1 MSDEVED
8 VHHADPDNP
17 YLRDAPA
24 EFEPIEEIDAETAR
38 EQAELL
44 REAIREHDYRY
55 YVLADPIVAD
65 ETYDWLFGRLE
76 ELESAFD
83 LATDDSPTQRVGGEP
98 LDELETV
105 EHTAPMLSI
114 DQSTDADDLREFDD
128 RVRRELRDAGFDEP
142 TYLCEPKFDGLSVE
156 IVYRDGTYVRA
167 ATRGDGQRG
176 DDVTEQVRTIR
187 AVPMRLRGDPP
198 AFLAV
203 RGEVYMPKDDFRAYN
218 RDRVEAGEEPF
229 ANPRNAAAGTL
240 RQLDPDVVAERPLSI
255 YFFDVLAWETD
266 PDPDAL
272 PDAAPEANAGG
283 SRDDGPG
290 DGSGE
295 GPEAAPGKDDQL
307 TLDALEAAIDSGDE
321 DETRDGGS
329 LSTDAEAPAGGR
341 EQPPTHAA
349 EFEAFREFGLRV
361 AHEHVEQVDDVEEA
375 VEYRDRMMD
384 LREEL
389 PFEIDGTVIKVNDR
403 EACEHL
409 GATARSVRWAFAY
422 KFPARSGETTIRDV
436 VVQVGRTGR
445 LTPVALL
452 DPVEVGGVTV
462 SRATLHNPSEIETL
476 GVGVGD
482 RVAVKR
488 AGDVIPQ
495 VTEVLEHGSEGHF
508 EFPETCPVCGS
519 PTERDGPLAYCSG
532 GLGCPT
538 QLERTIEHY
547 TSRQALDIDGLGPE
561 RVEQLRES
569 GLVESLAD
577 LYRLDSDALA
587 ELDGW
592 GEKSAENLLS
602 ELEATREPPLADF
615 LTGLGIPDVGASTAT
630 ELARA
635 FGTLGAVM
643 DADPEELE
651 AVPDV
656 GPEVARKIREFFD
669 TEENRA
675 AIEELTEYVDPQSL
689 DVDDAGDEL
698 ERLTFVFTGSLSIP
712 RREASDLLERYGA
725 NVTGS
730 VSGNTDYLVVGDD
743 PGTSKRDDAEANDVE
758 QIGEEELKALL
769 SDRGIEW
776 PESD

>member
-1 MSDEVED
+1 MSDEVQD
-8 VHHADPDNP
+8 VHYAEPDNP

-24 EFEPIEEIDAETAR
+24 EFEPVEEIDVGTAG
-38 EQAELL
+38 EQSERL

-65 ETYDWLFGRLE
+65 ETYDRLFARLE

-83 LATDDSPTQRVGGEP
+83 LATEDSPTQRVGGEP

-128 RVRRELRDAGFDEP
+128 RVRRELRNAGFDEP

-156 IVYRDGTYVRA
+156 IVYRDGNYVRA
-167 ATRGDGQRG
+167 ATRGDGRRG

-198 AFLAV
+198 AVLAV

-218 RDRVEAGEEPF
+218 RDRVEAGEDPF
-229 ANPRNAAAGTL
+229 ANPRNAAAGTI

-272 PDAAPEANAGG
+272 PEALSRASTGDSPDESPGTAA
-283 SRDDGPG
+283 
-290 DGSGE
+290 GE
-295 GPEAAPGKDDQL
+295 EDQL
-307 TLDALEAAIDSGDE
+307 TLDALEEAVDSGDE
-321 DETRDGGS
+321 GGDRDDGDQ
-329 LSTDAEAPAGGR
+329 STDAETPSGGR

-361 AHEHVEQVDDVEEA
+361 AHEHVEQVDDVEAA
-375 VEYRDRMMD
+375 VAYRDRMMD

-403 EACEHL
+403 EACDHL

-476 GVGVGD
+476 GVDVGD

-495 VTEVLEHGSEGHF
+495 VTEVLEHGSKGHF
-508 EFPETCPVCGS
+508 EFPEECPVCGS
-519 PTERDGPLAYCSG
+519 PVERDGPLAYCSG
-532 GLGCPT
+532 GLGCPA

-547 TSRQALDIDGLGPE
+547 TSRQALDIDGMGPE
-561 RVEQLRES
+561 RVEQLREA

-577 LYRLDSDALA
+577 LYRLDREDLA
-587 ELDGW
+587 ELEGW
-592 GEKSAENLLS
+592 GEKSAGNLLS
-602 ELEATREPPLADF
+602 ELEGTREPSLADF
-615 LTGLGIPDVGASTAT
+615 LTGLGIPEVGASTAT

-635 FGTLGAVM
+635 FGTLEGVM
-643 DADPEELE
+643 DADREELE

-656 GPEVARKIREFFD
+656 GPEVARKIRGFFE

-675 AIEELTEYVDPQSL
+675 AIEELTEFVDPQSL

-698 ERLTFVFTGSLSIP
+698 EGLTFVFTGALSIP

-730 VSGNTDYLVVGDD
+730 VSGNTDYLVVGED
-743 PGTSKRDDAEANDVE
+743 PGTSKREDAEANDVAE
-758 QIGEEELKALL
+758 IGEEELAGML

>member
-8 VHHADPDNP
+8 VHYAEPDNP

-65 ETYDWLFGRLE
+65 ETYDRLFARLE

-114 DQSTDADDLREFDD
+114 DQSTEADDLREFDD
-128 RVRRELRDAGFDEP
+128 RVRRELQEAGFDDP

-156 IVYRDGTYVRA
+156 IVYRDGRYVRA

-198 AFLAV
+198 SVLAV

-218 RDRVEAGEEPF
+218 RERVEAGEEPF

-240 RQLDPDVVAERPLSI
+240 RQLDPDIVAERPLSI

-272 PDAAPEANAGG
+272 PDALPEASADG
-283 SRDDGPG
+283 SRDEE
-290 DGSGE
+290 S
-295 GPEAAPGKDDQL
+295 EAAAGADDQL
-307 TLDALEAAIDSGDE
+307 TLDALGEVVDSE
-321 DETRDGGS
+321 DETESRDDGS
-329 LSTDAEAPAGGR
+329 QLSDAGVRPGGR
-341 EQPPTHAA
+341 EQPATHAA
-349 EFEAFREFGLRV
+349 EFSAFREFGLRV
-361 AHEHVEQVDDVEEA
+361 AHEHVEQVDDIEA
-375 VEYRDRMMD
+375 AVDYRDRMME

-389 PFEIDGTVIKVNDR
+389 PFEIDGTVVKVNDR

-476 GVGVGD
+476 GVDVGD

-508 EFPETCPVCGS
+508 EFPDECPVCGS
-519 PTERDGPLAYCSG
+519 SVERDGPLAYCSG
-532 GLGCPT
+532 GFGCPA

-561 RVEQLRES
+561 RVEQLREA

-577 LYRLDSDALA
+577 LYRLDSDDLA
-587 ELDGW
+587 DLEGW
-592 GEKSAENLLS
+592 GEKSAENLRS
-602 ELEATREPPLADF
+602 ELEETREPSLADF

-635 FGTLGAVM
+635 FGSLAAVM
-643 DADPEELE
+643 DADREELE
-651 AVPDV
+651 SVPDV
-656 GPEVARKIREFFD
+656 GPEVARKIRDFFD

-675 AIEELTEYVDPQSL
+675 AIEELTEYVEPQSL
-689 DVDDAGDEL
+689 EVDDAGDEL
-698 ERLTFVFTGSLSIP
+698 SGLTFVFTGSLSIP
-712 RREASDLLERYGA
+712 RRDASDLLERYGA
-725 NVTGS
+725 NVTSS

-743 PGTSKRDDAEANDVE
+743 PGTSKREDADANDVDE
-758 QIGEEELKALL
+758 IGEDELMELL
-769 SDRGIEW
+769 ADRGIEW
-776 PESD
+776 PGSR

>member
-8 VHHADPDNP
+8 VHHAEPDNP

-65 ETYDWLFGRLE
+65 ETYDWLFARLE

-83 LATDDSPTQRVGGEP
+83 LTTDDSPTQRVGGEP
-98 LDELETV
+98 LEELETV

-114 DQSTDADDLREFDD
+114 DQSTEADDLREFDD
-128 RVRRELRDAGFDEP
+128 RVHRELHEAGFDEP

-156 IVYRDGTYVRA
+156 IVYRDGGYVRA

-218 RDRVEAGEEPF
+218 RERVEAGKEPF

-272 PDAAPEANAGG
+272 SDALSEVSAGV
-283 SRDDGPG
+283 SQD
-290 DGSGE
+290 E
-295 GPEAAPGKDDQL
+295 GTEAAAGEDDQL
-307 TLDALEAAIDSGDE
+307 TLDALGEVVDSGDE
-321 DETRDGGS
+321 DEDRDDGNRS
-329 LSTDAEAPAGGR
+329 ADAEVRPGGR
-341 EQPPTHAA
+341 EQPSTHVA

-361 AHEHVEQVDDVEEA
+361 AHEHVERVDDVEEA
-375 VEYRDRMMD
+375 VDYRDRMME

-462 SRATLHNPSEIETL
+462 SRATLHNPSEIEAL
-476 GVGVGD
+476 GVDVGD

-508 EFPETCPVCGS
+508 EFPEECPVCGS
-519 PTERDGPLAYCSG
+519 PVERDGPLAYCSG
-532 GLGCPT
+532 GLGCPA

-547 TSRQALDIDGLGPE
+547 TSRKALDIDGLGPE
-561 RVEQLRES
+561 RVEQLREA
-569 GLVESLAD
+569 GFVESLAD
-577 LYRLDSDALA
+577 LYRLDRDDLA
-587 ELDGW
+587 DLEGW

-602 ELEATREPPLADF
+602 ELEDTREPPLADF

-635 FGTLGAVM
+635 FGTLEAVM
-643 DADPEELE
+643 DADREGLE

-656 GPEVARKIREFFD
+656 GPEVARKIRDFFD

-698 ERLTFVFTGSLSIP
+698 EGLTFVFTGSLSIP
-712 RREASDLLERYGA
+712 RRDASDLLERYGA

-743 PGTSKRDDAEANDVE
+743 PGTSKRGDAEANDVP
-758 QIGEEELKALL
+758 QIGEGELTAML
-769 SDRGIEW
+769 SDHGIEW